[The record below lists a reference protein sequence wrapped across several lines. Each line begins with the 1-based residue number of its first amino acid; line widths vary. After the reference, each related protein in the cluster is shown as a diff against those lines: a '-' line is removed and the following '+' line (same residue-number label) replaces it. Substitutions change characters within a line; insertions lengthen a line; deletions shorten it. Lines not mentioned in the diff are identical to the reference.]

1 MIKLNGNLYLT
12 AQEVYDVLNEV
23 TALFKTSHRAILPQK
38 IPYIDRDFVE
48 EIRERSKYI
57 QLIIRNSYN
66 YYETHL
72 SLKQIFSI
80 LEYDIYDEE
89 ICSKELSFLKRDI
102 TEKQKEKYRKQ
113 YHNFLINCFL
123 KESIKKFNL
132 LLTK

>member
-38 IPYIDRDFVE
+38 IPYIDREFVE

-80 LEYDIYDEE
+80 LEYDIL
-89 ICSKELSFLKRDI
+89 IC
-102 TEKQKEKYRKQ
+102 
-113 YHNFLINCFL
+113 
-123 KESIKKFNL
+123 KKGL
-132 LLTK
+132 LMASLVQI